1 MKHTQWDIFCEFRDT
16 FKKQCQEWNISFQ
29 DVLQPLQRAVA
40 IDTPYYPVE
49 TSVVYNNS
57 LNDVQPEDD
66 IKAIIIGDNP
76 GKDEQRSYNRR
87 YLVGQSGKIA
97 ASFYAKNP
105 ELGID
110 FRKNTIILN
119 KTPVH
124 TAKTIHLRS
133 LAKGNSAVSKLIVD
147 SQVWM
152 AKKTAALHQQLLAA
166 SCSDSLP
173 CELHIVGYGELKNK
187 GIFIPY
193 RDALHAAYKENPQAW
208 ESVRVYQHYSMNR
221 FSIDLKSFAEKN
233 NISELPLAEQLAAV
247 RKFHRDEIF
256 PL

>member
-1 MKHTQWDIFCEFRDT
+1 MTHTQWDIFCRFRDT
-16 FKKQCQEWNISFQ
+16 FKNRCQEWNSSFQ
-29 DVLQPLQRAVA
+29 DVLQPLQRAA
-40 IDTPYYPVE
+40 ATDTPYYPVE
-49 TSVVYNNS
+49 TSVVYNKS
-57 LNDVQPEDD
+57 LDDVRPEDE

-97 ASFYAKNP
+97 AGFYAKHP

-124 TAKTIHLRS
+124 TAKTVHLRS
-133 LAKGNSAVSKLIVD
+133 LAKENNHVAKLITE

-152 AKKTAALHQQLLAA
+152 AKVTAALHQQLLTA
-166 SCSDSLP
+166 SCSDSFP

-193 RDALHAAYKENPQAW
+193 RDALYASYKENLQAW
-208 ESVRVYQHYSMNR
+208 EYVRVYQHYSMNR
-221 FSIDLKSFAEKN
+221 FSIDLNSFAEKN
-233 NISELPLAEQLAAV
+233 NISELPLAEQLAV
-247 RKFHRDEIF
+247 VGKFHRNEIF